1 MIHEVELEMG
11 LHNIANS
18 EVREAQA
25 MAFFG
30 EDIEVTDIEI
40 DGEIYR
46 LGDMEIDA
54 SQEPPR
60 SFLVAP
66 E

>member
-30 EDIEVTDIEI
+30 EGAQVTDIEI
-40 DGEIYR
+40 DGETYR
-46 LGDMEIDA
+46 LDDMEIDA
-54 SQEPPR
+54 SVQPPR
-60 SFLVAP
+60 SFLVVP